1 MWVGRRRPESAPP
14 PCSQTAT
21 HWPSI
26 AASSAA
32 APRRVG
38 LAALAQP
45 AEEASSSSTSSWK
58 HQRTDAPT
66 SSGSSSPFFFFFS
79 FPFFLRPSSAC
90 AAASSCSCCTTRVA
104 CSMHDGCIPSSWPSS
119 VARIGG
125 GVPIPHAT
133 RSSASQGSPSS
144 AASRARRRRTRG
156 RRRRRTGRRPP
167 PASRRREGEGEAEEV
182 RVVEPQRELLAV
194 ELGEH
199 PHRADAA
206 RLQAHP
212 RELERRAQVL
222 DVARLPR
229 RGARRGRATTRSPP
243 RRRRWRRSPR

>member
-26 AASSAA
+26 AASERGSTASASA
-32 APRRVG
+32 SHRSPSRPKKR
-38 LAALAQP
+38 
-45 AEEASSSSTSSWK
+45 ASSSSTSSWK

-90 AAASSCSCCTTRVA
+90 AAASSCSCWTTRVA

-125 GVPIPHAT
+125 GVSIPHAT
-133 RSSASQGSPSS
+133 RSSASQRISIIRGITRAPPPDSGPPPTPYWS
-144 AASRARRRRTRG
+144 APAACQPTSVGKARAR
-156 RRRRRTGRRPP
+156 
-167 PASRRREGEGEAEEV
+167 
-182 RVVEPQRELLAV
+182 QRKCE
-194 ELGEH
+194 
-199 PHRADAA
+199 
-206 RLQAHP
+206 
-212 RELERRAQVL
+212 
-222 DVARLPR
+222 
-229 RGARRGRATTRSPP
+229 
-243 RRRRWRRSPR
+243 